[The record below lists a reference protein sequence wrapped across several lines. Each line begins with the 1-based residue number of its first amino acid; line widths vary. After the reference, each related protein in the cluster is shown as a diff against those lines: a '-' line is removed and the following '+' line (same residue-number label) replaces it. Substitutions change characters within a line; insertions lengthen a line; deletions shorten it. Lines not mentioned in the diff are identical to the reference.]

1 MYLHYVDR
9 LSCIDVDE
17 CNAESA
23 NCDLNATL
31 TLMVSAIVFVTLVA
45 LEMKLHVVMQA
56 PVAETVI
63 VTSLP
68 VARGPLVLSYAHVM
82 MIPLE
87 MVLPAVT

>member
-1 MYLHYVDR
+1 
-9 LSCIDVDE
+9 
-17 CNAESA
+17 
-23 NCDLNATL
+23 
-31 TLMVSAIVFVTLVA
+31 MVSAIVFVTLVA

-82 MIPLE
+82 MIPL
-87 MVLPAVT
+87 L